1 MVTPR
6 HEQIPSRLCSRSDVK
21 RYIVVLLDAQEIS
34 FVCRQRSRMPVYQPG
49 RWTKCGLYYITSR
62 SYTTSA
68 TNKIKDPPTPHGAA
82 THVPP
87 ARPLEE
93 MPGPK
98 GLPLLGNLLDYTK
111 FGNKI
116 ISKLHLQLA
125 KDFEKYGKIFKERLG
140 PSTYMVYVSD
150 PEDIATVFRKEGRYP
165 VRGASL
171 PLLDVYYKRTGK
183 PLSLGMGDGKQWHDR
198 RTTTQ
203 KKMLRPQA
211 VQLYLSMQSQ
221 VTDDF
226 MAYLQKMAEEKT
238 ELDIQAELVQYVME
252 SIGTVCFNMRL
263 NVLGAQLQHDAKER
277 MFIQKNEELFAL
289 LGDYLFSLPFFKWF
303 PTPLYARFEELYSF
317 VLQFSADLVEKSLA
331 KDAEL
336 RATEDSPQHFITDL
350 VKDGESIETASD
362 SAAALFIAGVES
374 TSNSLAFLLYNLAR
388 NPDKQDKLRAEVT
401 RVLPRDCHMT
411 PEHLNRLPYMK
422 ACVKESMRLSFP
434 VVLGATRILAE
445 DAVLGGFLVPKGTCV
460 INCNNASCLQS
471 EYFPNPHAYSP
482 ERWMKE
488 DNVQPHPYLL
498 LPFGHGPRMCIGKRF
513 AEQQMYIAISKL
525 VQNFTIQH
533 TGSEDIGITYTI
545 FGKPDE
551 PLGLTVTPRGD

>member
-1 MVTPR
+1 MCLQECLAR
-6 HEQIPSRLCSRSDVK
+6 EKHPSNPNHHSRQCTDTVYMWKTRDVNSSLNGYTATRADTFQVVLTFRREKIHRGAFGCSRN
-21 RYIVVLLDAQEIS
+21 I
-34 FVCRQRSRMPVYQPG
+34 F
-49 RWTKCGLYYITSR
+49 W
-62 SYTTSA
+62 
-68 TNKIKDPPTPHGAA
+68 
-82 THVPP
+82 
-87 ARPLEE
+87 
-93 MPGPK
+93 
-98 GLPLLGNLLDYTK
+98 
-111 FGNKI
+111 NKI